1 VHIHKYIAV
10 GTVCAV
16 LGGGGIATA
25 ATGLMSGS
33 SIKPG
38 SIPTNRLDSSA
49 QQAIARASHYTTGPA
64 GPVGP
69 KGDTGAAGAAGP
81 QGPKGDTGAVGPA
94 GAKGDSGAAG
104 PKGDTGADGAQG
116 AQGAQGAAGPV
127 GPVGQA
133 GPQGADGE
141 SAYQAWLDQGNTG
154 TQADF
159 TASLTGPQGPQGD
172 KGDTGDTGAVGPT
185 GPQGPQ
191 GATGATGAAG
201 PQGPAGVANYRGGEW
216 GFSTGQ
222 SSTLITFSSPMAN
235 NSYTV
240 NVSWT
245 DTGTVP
251 DLPTGTLAVVQNKTT
266 NGFNVA
272 LFSPTGSSVSALGSS
287 AFDWTAMPT
296 K

>member
-104 PKGDTGADGAQG
+104 PKGDTGA
-116 AQGAQGAAGPV
+116 
-127 GPVGQA
+127 
-133 GPQGADGE
+133 
-141 SAYQAWLDQGNTG
+141 
-154 TQADF
+154 
-159 TASLTGPQGPQGD
+159 TGP
-172 KGDTGDTGAVGPT
+172 
-185 GPQGPQ
+185 
-191 GATGATGAAG
+191 AG
-201 PQGPAGVANYRGGEW
+201 PQGPAGPAGSSTSGSGIEAGTATLDWNDTDQVTLNTPMPTTTNDPGDPDNGNYTVELTLDAGTGNGINEAPGGTFLAVANKTATGFTIEELNNAGQEQTT
-216 GFSTGQ
+216 GFSV
-222 SSTLITFSSPMAN
+222 I
-235 NSYTV
+235 
-240 NVSWT
+240 
-245 DTGTVP
+245 
-251 DLPTGTLAVVQNKTT
+251 
-266 NGFNVA
+266 
-272 LFSPTGSSVSALGSS
+272 
-287 AFDWTAMPT
+287 DWTATPNT
-296 K
+296 Q